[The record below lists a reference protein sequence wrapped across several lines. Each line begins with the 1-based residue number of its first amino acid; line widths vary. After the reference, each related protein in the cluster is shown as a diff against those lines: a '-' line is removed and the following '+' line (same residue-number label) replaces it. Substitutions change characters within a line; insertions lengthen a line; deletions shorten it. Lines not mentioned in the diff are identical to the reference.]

1 MLIHAYLTRSR
12 HSIFYFRWPL
22 RLAAANK
29 GRRCIR
35 ISLQTRC
42 PKRAT
47 VIARDLAAFGTS
59 LERTGEL
66 NTMRHDELRKVVHSA
81 FKARLAKMLD
91 GIGAD
96 GPMSEL
102 ALAPLQTSLTL
113 AEGTP
118 EDFRAIALGEDP
130 TPLLSRFCASSGIPQ
145 SEAEDRPE
153 RLLREIQMA
162 WRDML
167 REFERHHAA
176 LGHYDFDSTN
186 VPAPIIAP
194 APASA
199 ALEGISLADAIAEYI
214 AENRRAKSWEIG
226 TFAKK
231 QAALDALTELLGA
244 DTKIGTITKQHAR
257 DVKQVISKLPPNR
270 NKQQTTRHLTIRE
283 AAALPGIASM
293 STVTVNS
300 YISIYQSFFDWAEKN
315 GHTEANPFEGMR
327 VIGSRKD
334 SREQRQAYK
343 PDALQAVYLE
353 MTQNTRGLVKMQSH
367 KWAILIGIFT
377 GARLNEICQLDA
389 ADLQQ
394 QDGIW
399 FFNMFDDSDD
409 DGSNKRFKNTASRR
423 KVPVHFKLLE
433 LGLLDYHRDMLSRTT
448 SRMFP
453 DYTYEPKAGYG
464 RKLSTWFNTV
474 LTPELRIKSK
484 AHVFH
489 GLRHTM
495 VTRLLQ
501 AGVEEAVSKS
511 IVGHERTGV
520 TQGTYNREGYTL
532 LQLQQAL
539 NKYPVPIT

>member
-1 MLIHAYLTRSR
+1 MLVHAYLTRSR

-22 RLAAANK
+22 RSAAANE

-42 PKRAT
+42 PREAT
-47 VIARDLAAFGTS
+47 TLARELAAFGTS

-66 NTMRHDELRKVVHSA
+66 NTMRHDELRKVVHAA

-91 GIGAD
+91 GVGAD

-102 ALAPLQTSLTL
+102 ALAPLQTSLRL

-118 EDFRAIALGEDP
+118 EDFRAIALAENP
-130 TPLLSRFCASSGIPQ
+130 TPFLSHFCASSGLPQ
-145 SEAEDRPE
+145 SEAEERPE

-167 REFERHHAA
+167 REFEKHHAA
-176 LGHYDFDSTN
+176 LNHYDFNSTH
-186 VPAPIIAP
+186 VPAPIIEP
-194 APASA
+194 APVSA

-214 AENRRAKSWEIG
+214 AENRRAKSWEFG
-226 TFAKK
+226 TFGKK

-257 DVKQVISKLPPNR
+257 DVKQVVSKLPPNR
-270 NKQQTTRHLTIRE
+270 NKQQATRHLTIRD
-283 AAALPGIASM
+283 AAALPDIAPM

-300 YISIYQSFFDWAEKN
+300 YISIYQSFFDWADKN
-315 GHTEANPFEGMR
+315 GHTAANPFEGMR
-327 VIGSRKD
+327 VLGSRKD
-334 SREQRQAYK
+334 SREQRQAFK
-343 PDALQAVYLE
+343 PDALQAVYTEL
-353 MTQNTRGLVKMQSH
+353 TQNTRGLVKKQSH
-367 KWAILIGIFT
+367 RWATMIGMFS
-377 GARLNEICQLDA
+377 GARLNEICQMEA

-399 FFNMFDDSDD
+399 FFNLFDSEDD
-409 DGSNKRFKNTASRR
+409 AGNKKFKTAAARR
-423 KVPVHFKLLE
+423 KVPVHNRLIE
-433 LGLLDYHRDMLSRTT
+433 LGLLDYHRDICSRTT

-453 DYTYEPKAGYG
+453 DYTFEAKAGYG
-464 RKLSTWFNTV
+464 RSLGRWFNDV
-474 LTPELRIKSK
+474 LTPALGIKSK

-495 VTRLLQ
+495 VTRLIQ
-501 AGVEEAVSKS
+501 AGVADAVCQS
-511 IVGHERTGV
+511 IVGHERKGV

-532 LQLQQAL
+532 SQLQQAI
-539 NKYPVPIT
+539 NKYPAPTS

>member
-1 MLIHAYLTRSR
+1 
-12 HSIFYFRWPL
+12 
-22 RLAAANK
+22 
-29 GRRCIR
+29 
-35 ISLQTRC
+35 
-42 PKRAT
+42 
-47 VIARDLAAFGTS
+47 
-59 LERTGEL
+59 
-66 NTMRHDELRKVVHSA
+66 MRHDELRKVVHAA
-81 FKARLAKMLD
+81 FKARLVKMLD

-102 ALAPLQTSLTL
+102 ARAPLQTSQMLT
-113 AEGTP
+113 EGTP
-118 EDFRAIALGEDP
+118 EDFRAIALADDP
-130 TPLLSRFCASSGIPQ
+130 MPFLNRFCASSGLPQ

-167 REFERHHAA
+167 REFGKHHAA
-176 LGHYDFDSTN
+176 LNHYDFNSTG
-186 VPAPIIAP
+186 VAAPTPEP

-199 ALEGISLADAIAEYI
+199 APEGISLADAIAEYI
-214 AENRRAKSWEIG
+214 AENRRAESWEFG
-226 TFAKK
+226 TFGKK
-231 QAALDALTELLGA
+231 QAALDALTELLGT
-244 DTKIGTITKQHAR
+244 DTKIGTITKLHAR
-257 DVKQVISKLPPNR
+257 DVKQVVSNLPPNR
-270 NKQQTTRHLTIRE
+270 NKQQATRHLTIRE
-283 AAALPGIASM
+283 AAALPGIAPM

-315 GHTEANPFEGMR
+315 GHTETNPFEGMR
-327 VIGSRKD
+327 VLGNRKD
-334 SREQRQAYK
+334 RGEQRQAYK
-343 PDALQAVYLE
+343 PEALQAVYLE
-353 MTQNTRGLVKMQSH
+353 ITQNTRGLVKMQSH

-394 QDGIW
+394 QEGIW
-399 FFNMFDDSDD
+399 FFNMFDDSED

-433 LGLLDYHRDMLSRTT
+433 LGLLDYHRDMLNRTT

-532 LQLQQAL
+532 LQLQQAI
-539 NKYPVPIT
+539 NKYTVPIT